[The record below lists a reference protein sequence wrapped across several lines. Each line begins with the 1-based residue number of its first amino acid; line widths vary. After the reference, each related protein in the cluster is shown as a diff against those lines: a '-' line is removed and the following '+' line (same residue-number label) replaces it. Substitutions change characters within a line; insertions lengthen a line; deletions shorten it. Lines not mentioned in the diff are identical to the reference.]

1 VKISLTSDGR
11 LFQTVGAEMRKARV
25 AVIVLGGGTLSGVEL
40 DDRRIRTGL
49 Y

>member
-1 VKISLTSDGR
+1 MPLSSDGR

-25 AVIVLGGGTLSGVEL
+25 AVIVLVGGTLSSVEF
-40 DDRRIRTGL
+40 DDRTVRTGL